1 MTDTFTISNSGETF
15 VAEQDEHLLD
25 AALRAGIVIP
35 HNCRNGFC
43 GSCRARV
50 ISGEVDPGEIKPEVI
65 SEEDQGKGYIL
76 CCQAKPLSDIE
87 LDVETIDAIADIE
100 IKTLP
105 TRIKRLEKLSHDVM
119 LMELSLPPNESLRFR
134 AGQYIDILLRDGRR
148 RSFSMASMPGQGNLL
163 EFHIRK
169 VPGGH
174 FTTQVFEELKEKDML
189 RLQGPFGTFFLR
201 ENSDRPV
208 ILIGGGTGLAP
219 LKSIIEQVMEDSCD
233 RSLHLFWGVRAG
245 EDLYMDAEVKTW
257 IDRLEC
263 LKYTPV
269 LSEPEDSDNWQGS
282 TGWVHEAVV
291 EAYPDLSAFDVY
303 ASGPPPMIDA
313 IRKLFPHQG
322 LEEGRLYFDSFE
334 YTSDGA

>member
-1 MTDTFTISNSGETF
+1 MTDTVTISNSGETF
-15 VAEQDEHLLD
+15 AAEQNEHLLD
-25 AALRAGIVIP
+25 AALRAGVVIP

-50 ISGEVDPGEIKPEVI
+50 ISGDVDRGEIKPEVI
-65 SEEDQGKGYIL
+65 SDEEQGKGYIL
-76 CCQAKPLSDIE
+76 CCQAKTLSDVAIE
-87 LDVETIDAIADIE
+87 VETIDAIADIE

-105 TRIKRLEKLSHDVM
+105 ARIKRLEKLSHDVM

-148 RSFSMASMPGQGNLL
+148 RSFSMANTPAQGNLL

-174 FTTQVFEELKEKDML
+174 FTTQVFEELNEKDIL
-189 RLQGPFGTFFLR
+189 RLQGPFGTFFIR
-201 ENSDRPV
+201 DDSQQPA

-219 LKSIIEQVMEDSCD
+219 LKSIIEQVMEDGCD
-233 RSLHLFWGVRAG
+233 RPLHLFWGVRTV
-245 EDLYMDAEVKTW
+245 EDLYMDEEVNTW
-257 IDRLEC
+257 ADGLEC

-269 LSEPEDSDNWQGS
+269 LSEPQVSENWQGA
-282 TGWVHEAVV
+282 TGWVHEAVT
-291 EAYPDLSAFDVY
+291 EAYPDLSDYDVY

-313 IRKLFPHQG
+313 ILKLFPHHG
-322 LEEGRLYFDSFE
+322 LKEDRLYYDSFE
-334 YTSDGA
+334 YTSDGV